1 MGKLSLEQRVTRIL
15 GQVKGVEKMVKE
27 KRNQVE
33 ILQQVTAV
41 KKAIDG
47 LSHEII
53 IDYFHDKVQD
63 SNKEEVATVIQRIID
78 L

>member
-47 LSHEII
+47 LSREII

>member
-53 IDYFHDKVQD
+53 IDY
-63 SNKEEVATVIQRIID
+63 
-78 L
+78 